1 MYNYAARFSS
11 EECARQDTK
20 PILRDREQRKLALKG
35 DTFCA
40 DELDSMAIV
49 RTSGARIAGICT
61 SVPSRKFDN
70 IADTAEFTAQEVRK
84 VTGMA
89 GVLSRR
95 MAGES
100 VCSSDLCV
108 AAAQQLLNSLGWEPA
123 SIDALIMVTQ
133 TPDYLLPSTSCIIQR
148 RLGLGDH
155 CAAFDLGQ
163 GCSGYPYGMWLAAMM
178 LQSGGIRRALVLH
191 GETPTRFTDKNDR
204 SVALLFGDAG
214 SATALE
220 ADPAS
225 SKGWHFVLHSDG
237 NGFDSIIVEAGGFRN
252 RSNADPRKHCVAMD
266 GAQVFNFTIQRV
278 PPLIDETLA
287 AAKLCA
293 DDVDYFIFHQSNQ
306 FIIKHLCAK
315 QGLPAEKVP
324 MTLKHFGNTGGV
336 SLPLTI
342 TDGGLIRPENR
353 PLKLML
359 LGYGVGLSWASALL
373 ELDSNAV
380 LERVEFNNTVEVAV

>member
-1 MYNYAARFSS
+1 
-11 EECARQDTK
+11 
-20 PILRDREQRKLALKG
+20 
-35 DTFCA
+35 
-40 DELDSMAIV
+40 MAIV
-49 RTSGARIAGICT
+49 KTSGARIAGICT
-61 SVPSRKFDN
+61 SVPSKIFDN
-70 IADTAEFTAQEVRK
+70 VADTAEFTEQEVRK

-89 GVLSRR
+89 GVSSRR
-95 MAGES
+95 MAGNS

-108 AAAQQLLNSLGWEPA
+108 LAAQRIMNSLGWEPD

-133 TPDYLLPSTSCIIQR
+133 TPDYLLPSTSCLIQR

-178 LQSGGIRRALVLH
+178 LQTGGIRRALVLH

-220 ADPAS
+220 ADPKSTA
-225 SKGWHFVLHSDG
+225 GWHFALHSDG
-237 NGFDSIIVEAGGFRN
+237 SGYDSIIIEAGGFRDRVN
-252 RSNADPRKHCVAMD
+252 PDPRKHCVAMD
-266 GAQVFNFTIQRV
+266 GAQVFNFTIKRV
-278 PPLIDETLA
+278 PTLIDETLA
-287 AAKLCA
+287 AAQRNVS
-293 DDVDYFIFHQSNQ
+293 DVDYFIFHQSNQ

-315 QGLPAEKVP
+315 QSLPAEKVP
-324 MTLKHFGNTGGV
+324 MTLKDFGNTGGV
-336 SLPLTI
+336 SIPLTI
-342 TDGGLIRPENR
+342 TDGGLIRPTNR
-353 PLKLML
+353 PLQLML

-380 LERVEFNNTVEVAV
+380 LDRVELDNSGGGSA